1 MQIFQQLLNE
11 LNKLSASDQVNFI
24 NDFRK
29 KKIREITEITGR
41 DLIVYVADFKKSAP
55 QYNNKVACYDYG
67 KNRQSVGR
75 FNRKVNKVI
84 MQKPY
89 YKKPNFTLYQ
99 ADSLKFLAEL
109 PENSVDMILKLNY
122 ANSF

>member
-67 KNRQSVGR
+67 EIAKALG
-75 FNRKVNKVI
+75 I
-84 MQKPY
+84 C
-89 YKKPNFTLYQ
+89 
-99 ADSLKFLAEL
+99 
-109 PENSVDMILKLNY
+109 VDDLIR
-122 ANSF
+122 

>member
-55 QYNNKVACYDYG
+55 QYNNKSTCYDYG
-67 KNRQSVGR
+67 KNRQSAGCWRGR
-75 FNRKVNKVI
+75 FNKI
-84 MQKPY
+84 
-89 YKKPNFTLYQ
+89 NF
-99 ADSLKFLAEL
+99 
-109 PENSVDMILKLNY
+109 I
-122 ANSF
+122 